1 MARGMDLR
9 SELIRSKLADIKDS
23 VSLVETNLPQDFED
37 FSKLGLVKDGIYKKM
52 EFAIE
57 NIIDIC
63 SIIVADLRLRK
74 PENEDNIVEI
84 LVDNGIIDQKLGE
97 KIRKMKGF
105 RNIIVHR
112 YGRIDDH
119 LAHEIL
125 IENMNDFYDFIS
137 SIERFLEKA
146 GCQ

>member
-1 MARGMDLR
+1 MAREMGLR
-9 SELIRSKLADIKDS
+9 TELIRSKLADIEDS
-23 VSLVETNLPQDFED
+23 VSLVEVNIPQEIEE
-37 FSKLGLVKDGIYKKM
+37 FSQLGLVKDGIYKRM

-84 LVDNGIIDQKLGE
+84 LVDNGIIDPKLGE

-112 YGRIDDH
+112 YGRIDDN
-119 LAHEIL
+119 LAHRIL
-125 IENMNDFYDFIS
+125 IENMNDFYEFLL
-137 SIERFLEKA
+137 SIDQFLEET
-146 GCQ
+146 GGQ